1 VSYEAAGWTHWP
13 AFPDASAQFARIL
26 GTSQEGGAAISE
38 CFLVASRIAPA
49 DPQSWYAAWLDRARR
64 TREAAAAAQQAGHAQ
79 TARANWLRAATY
91 YRASEMFLAP
101 RDERRASVFRDML
114 ACSRNWL
121 GLLEPVG
128 EVVMVP
134 LGGGQALD
142 AYFIR
147 RPGSARAPCVIC
159 VGGLD
164 GNKDELLPR
173 MTRAALERG
182 LALLLIDMPGQGETL
197 RLRGLPN
204 RPDCEVPVGRCVD
217 YLQGRGDIDAERIAL
232 YGASLGGVYAARAA
246 SGEKRLKAVVSDSL
260 VFDLHAALSQRL
272 AVDAKGDWGL
282 LQWVFGCDSPQA
294 VVEKSRQFR
303 MADFL
308 DAIACPYLIVQ
319 GEHDFLGLQTAVD
332 AYEYAKKAGVD
343 VQLKVFTAED
353 SGAAHCQADNPTLGQ
368 EFIADWLKG
377 ILCQSS
383 RTA

>member
-1 VSYEAAGWTHWP
+1 VSYEAAGWAHWP
-13 AFPDASAQFARIL
+13 AFPEASAQFSRIL
-26 GTSQEGGAAISE
+26 GTAQEGGAAISE
-38 CFLVASRIAPA
+38 CFLVAGQIDPA

-64 TREAAAAAQQAGHAQ
+64 AREAAAAAQYAGHAQ

-101 RDERRASVFRDML
+101 RDERRAPVFRDML
-114 ACSRNWL
+114 TCSRNWL
-121 GLLEPVG
+121 GLLEPAG
-128 EVVMVP
+128 EAVTIP
-134 LGGGQALD
+134 LGGGDALD
-142 AYFIR
+142 AYFIK
-147 RPGSARAPCVIC
+147 PTGSARVPCVIC

-164 GNKDELLPR
+164 GSKDELLPR
-173 MTRAALERG
+173 VTRAALERG

-204 RPDCEVPVGRCVD
+204 RPDCEAPVARCVD
-217 YLQGRGDIDAERIAL
+217 WLQGRGDIDAQRIAL

-260 VFDLHAALSQRL
+260 VFDLHAAFSQRL
-272 AVDAKGDWGL
+272 AVDAQGDWGL
-282 LQWVFGCDSPQA
+282 LQWVFGCNSPQA

-308 DAIACPYLIVQ
+308 GAIACPYLIVQ

-332 AYEYAKKAGVD
+332 ACEYAQKAGVD
-343 VQLKVFTAED
+343 VRLKVFTAQD
-353 SGAAHCQADNPTLGQ
+353 TGASHCQADNPTLGQ
-368 EFIADWLKG
+368 EFVMDWLKG